1 MSEKTRFYLDQ
12 LTVPIEVLLNK
23 ELDKTCCFLFPLIKL
38 LDNSQRHCFASNFY
52 LSQLLNTSEHNIS
65 NSVSLLIKQGYVD
78 LVSFDGRTRVIK
90 INKDYLTTHHHLKIE
105 SDNRIDTLKNTE
117 SLPSTVDQ
125 PLPDKNTETEGE
137 NDAAEGEGNSTDQ
150 GSIDQ
155 SIKEIKDNS
164 LKNTVDQFYGT
175 SYCGEA
181 SASPRKKIKIDRT
194 KPLVIIPEPDKI
206 FSKPIIRKSH
216 FVPKK
221 KSEVV
226 KEIFDY
232 WAKKGLPVHEEKSR
246 SESTAIYYLEELL
259 NGTLFKDR
267 FRDEG
272 VIRKYSVREIKQAID
287 NFALKARNPDYEPTN
302 KDWLRHV
309 YLNTF
314 FYNPKIGTEEKKSIF
329 LDSLFNKPVM
339 LANSRIF
346 AAKDEV
352 PHITNM
358 LVDWYKRVFRN
369 RIESVGFSI
378 KNRNDC
384 VYAGKEL
391 KNFLE
396 ENKGRLNLNN
406 DSKRIHGQ
414 HDDLSLLAFLL
425 TKAMDK
431 ELRENE
437 GLYPVFHTGWL
448 HSERTITERLPKI
461 LREERIMK

>member
-1 MSEKTRFYLDQ
+1 MVNKKMIKAVGTDAALFLS
-12 LTVPIEVLLNK
+12 VL
-23 ELDKTCCFLFPLIKL
+23 
-38 LDNSQRHCFASNFY
+38 
-52 LSQLLNTSEHNIS
+52 
-65 NSVSLLIKQGYVD
+65 
-78 LVSFDGRTRVIK
+78 
-90 INKDYLTTHHHLKIE
+90 INKAYYHHTNKSLTDDGFFYETIETMEEELQMSRHTQNRCIEILTEKRCIITQVRGIPAKRHFCLLYGNINNLLKQVCNKFTNCEIPN
-105 SDNRIDTLKNTE
+105 SYPNNDNGSVCDTVTNLFVTN
-117 SLPSTVDQ
+117 LQ
-125 PLPDKNTETEGE
+125 
-137 NDAAEGEGNSTDQ
+137 Q
-150 GSIDQ
+150 
-155 SIKEIKDNS
+155 IKTKDNNKTNYS
-164 LKNTVDQFYGT
+164 T